1 MNKIE
6 LIGLKEFPLIEPE
19 DNLGEI
25 IINSISSNNISINDN
40 DIIVVAQKI
49 ISKSENRY
57 INLDTVDVSEK
68 ARKLSLKLNKDEGL
82 VQAIINE
89 SNRIISTKKNVIIV
103 EHKLGFININA
114 GIVTLCLPFIL
125 LLTSYLFFLNK
136 NKKF

>member
-25 IINSISSNNISINDN
+25 IINSISSNNISINNN

-57 INLDTVDVSEK
+57 INLDTIDVSEK

-89 SNRIISTKKNVIIV
+89 SNRIISAKK
-103 EHKLGFININA
+103 K
-114 GIVTLCLPFIL
+114 
-125 LLTSYLFFLNK
+125 
-136 NKKF
+136 